1 MVGTCLSVLLLK
13 VFIKGINMTPD
24 FVLAIGKETVK
35 MVLLMA
41 APMLGAGMLVGLI
54 IAILQAA
61 TQIQEMTLTF
71 VPKIIAVLL
80 ALLFF
85 LPWMLRIMVEY
96 TTQLITNIPN
106 VIG

>member
-1 MVGTCLSVLLLK
+1 MAGTCLSVLLLK

-41 APMLGAGMLVGLI
+41 APMLGAGMLIGLI

-71 VPKIIAVLL
+71 VPKIVAVFL

-85 LPWMLRIMVEY
+85 LPWMMRLMVEY
-96 TTQLITNIPN
+96 TTRLITNIPS

>member
-1 MVGTCLSVLLLK
+1 MS
-13 VFIKGINMTPD
+13 PD
-24 FVLAIGKETVK
+24 FVLSIGKETVK

-41 APMLGAGMLVGLI
+41 APMLGAGMVVGLI

-71 VPKIIAVLL
+71 VPKIIAVFL

-85 LPWMLRIMVEY
+85 LPWMMRLMVEY
-96 TTQLITNIPN
+96 TTQLITSIPS

>member
-1 MVGTCLSVLLLK
+1 
-13 VFIKGINMTPD
+13 MTPD
-24 FVLAIGKETVK
+24 YILTVGKETVK
-35 MVLLMA
+35 MVLLIS
-41 APMLGAGMLVGLI
+41 APMLGAGMIIGLV
-54 IAILQAA
+54 IAILQSA

-85 LPWMLRIMVEY
+85 LPWMMRTMVEY
-96 TTQLITNIPN
+96 TAQLISNIPF

>member
-1 MVGTCLSVLLLK
+1 
-13 VFIKGINMTPD
+13 MTPE
-24 FVLAIGKETVK
+24 FVLALGKETVK

-41 APMLGAGMLVGLI
+41 APMLGAGMLIGLI

-61 TQIQEMTLTF
+61 TQIQEITLTF
-71 VPKIIAVLL
+71 VPKIVAVFL

-85 LPWMLRIMVEY
+85 LPWMMRLMVEY
-96 TTQLITNIPN
+96 TTRLITNIPS